1 MKKEIQLMLEVNCG
15 LLESDYG
22 LALCSGSS
30 AGLLTRLNLLGPAI
44 HWEFFDISTP
54 NNSSYTLPK
63 AQRTRL
69 PYPTSQ
75 SNQHS

>member
-1 MKKEIQLMLEVNCG
+1 MKKEIQLMLELDYG
-15 LLESDYG
+15 LLESDHG

-30 AGLLTRLNLLGPAI
+30 VGLLTRLNLLGPAI
-44 HWEFFDISTP
+44 HWEFFDISIP

-63 AQRTRL
+63 AQRTCL

>member
-1 MKKEIQLMLEVNCG
+1 MKKEIQLMIEVDYG
-15 LLESDYG
+15 LLESVYG
-22 LALCSGSS
+22 LALFSGSS
-30 AGLLTRLNLLGPAI
+30 VGLLTWLSLLGPDI

-63 AQRTRL
+63 AQRTCL

>member
-1 MKKEIQLMLEVNCG
+1 MKKEIQLMLEVGYG

-30 AGLLTRLNLLGPAI
+30 VGLLTWLNLLGPVI
-44 HWEFFDISTP
+44 YWEFFDVSTP
-54 NNSSYTLPK
+54 NNSRYTLPK
-63 AQRTRL
+63 AQRICL